1 MAGVLVSRLDSMISS
16 GLTGTSNQDW
26 IQYLTEDLII
36 IRSGLVG
43 VSVSR
48 LDTMISS
55 GLTGI
60 DIIRSGL
67 AGVSVSRLD
76 IITNLGLVG
85 ASNQDWMQYLTGGVL
100 AW

>member
-1 MAGVLVSRLDSMISS
+1 M
-16 GLTGTSNQDW
+16 
-26 IQYLTEDLII
+26 TEDLII

-85 ASNQDWMQYLTGGVL
+85 ASNQD
-100 AW
+100 